1 MTTENTTQ
9 LDLQQIIRDRLQVS
23 EEAIV
28 AFCQKWNI
36 VEFALFGS
44 VLRDDFR
51 EDSDIDVLVVY
62 GEPRDYSYSSWMAI
76 REEITEMF
84 GRKVDLTEK
93 KLLKNPYSRANILK
107 THRVV
112 YEQQRS

>member
-1 MTTENTTQ
+1 MNTENTTQ
-9 LDLQQIIRDRLQVS
+9 LDLQQIIRDRLHVS

-62 GEPRDYSYSSWMAI
+62 GEPHDHSITAWLDI
-76 REEITEMF
+76 REEIEAML

-112 YEQQRS
+112 YAKQ